1 MHIPKAALAAFFL
14 LATGVPAC
22 VDGEPDSDAEAFSVA
37 NPDGTIVC
45 HKGHELAASFEAVP
59 AHLAHGDFLGPCDAT
74 VAADDSVLV
83 CHVRGRRPHEID
95 IAFAAVPAHLA
106 HGDFL
111 GPCE

>member
-1 MHIPKAALAAFFL
+1 MHIPKAALIALLF
-14 LATGVPAC
+14 LATTAPAC
-22 VDGEPDSDAEAFSVA
+22 LNTDPDSDAQAFAVA

-45 HKGHELAASFEAVP
+45 HKGHELATSFEAVP
-59 AHLAHGDFLGPCDAT
+59 AHLAHGDFLGPCDAE
-74 VAADDSVLV
+74 VAAADSVLV
-83 CHVRGRRPHEID
+83 CHVRGHRPHEIE